1 MFLLLLF
8 ASPITL
14 PEDYHNFA
22 DQRSL
27 FLIPNFLDVVSNVPF
42 AVLGIYGVCY
52 LARNKRGT
60 YSRDFITKLPFLGF
74 FLAIIFVM
82 LGSGYYHWAPADGPL
97 LYDRVPIVIAFMCL
111 FSGFI
116 SDRLN
121 SVSFVLYGM
130 PCLIVFSL
138 GTLGWDLFH
147 AAKGGDLRFYLFVQV
162 CPIVILPIIC
172 RLYPRARLTT
182 EKHLWQMISW
192 YVLAKFFEYF
202 DSHIFRLTLETL
214 SGHTLKHL
222 AASMAVVSVI
232 CMLRH
237 KMKENL

>member
-1 MFLLLLF
+1 MFLLFLF
-8 ASPITL
+8 AGPIRL

-22 DQRSL
+22 DQRSV

-42 AVLGIYGVCY
+42 AVLGIYGFCY
-52 LARNKRGT
+52 LARKKRGPNP
-60 YSRDFITKLPFLGF
+60 RDFIAKLPFLGF

-111 FSGFI
+111 FSGFL

-121 SVSFVLYGM
+121 SVSFVLWGI
-130 PCLIVFSL
+130 PCLIVLSL
-138 GTLGWDLFH
+138 CSLGWDLFH
-147 AAKGGDLRFYLFVQV
+147 AGKGGDLRFYLFVQV

-172 RLYPRARLTT
+172 RLYPHGRLTT
-182 EKHLWQMISW
+182 EKHLWQMIGW

-202 DSHIFRLTLETL
+202 DPQIFSLTLETL

-222 AASMAVVSVI
+222 AASMAVLSVI
-232 CMLRH
+232 CMLKE
-237 KMKENL
+237 KMRAEP

>member
-1 MFLLLLF
+1 MLFLF
-8 ASPITL
+8 AGPIRL

-22 DQRSL
+22 DQRSV

-42 AVLGIYGVCY
+42 AVLGIYGFCY
-52 LARNKRGT
+52 LARKKRGT
-60 YSRDFITKLPFLGF
+60 YPRDFIAKLPFLGF

-111 FSGFI
+111 FSGFL

-121 SVSFVLYGM
+121 SVSFVLWGM
-130 PCLIVFSL
+130 PCLIVLSL
-138 GTLGWDLFH
+138 CSLGWDLFH
-147 AAKGGDLRFYLFVQV
+147 AAKGGDLIFYLFVQV

-172 RLYPRARLTT
+172 RLYSRGRLTT
-182 EKHLWQMISW
+182 EKHLWQMIGW

-202 DSHIFRLTLETL
+202 DPQIFSLTLETL
-214 SGHTLKHL
+214 SGRTLKHL
-222 AASMAVVSVI
+222 AASMAVLSVI
-232 CMLRH
+232 CMLKE
-237 KMKENL
+237 KMREDP